1 MSKPLGY
8 WSKPA
13 HELAVVHSPDD
24 ANAKD
29 GYICVRR
36 HGEKVLLHN
45 WIWEYYNGPI
55 PAGYEVDH
63 INGIPTDCRLVNM
76 RLVPHKFNCRNR
88 RKRNDNTS
96 GTTGVYHQ
104 WKKTNEYWTAA
115 CNDPDTGKLR
125 TKSFSIGVLGDSE
138 AKDAAI
144 AHRAA
149 VELVLKSRH
158 GYTERHGK

>member
-1 MSKPLGY
+1 MSKQLGY
-8 WSKPA
+8 WNKPA

-29 GYICVRR
+29 GYISIKR
-36 HGEKVLLHN
+36 HGVRVFLHN

-55 PAGYEVDH
+55 PDGYEVDH
-63 INGIPTDCRLVNM
+63 INGIPTDCRLINM
-76 RLVPHKFNCRNR
+76 RLVSHMINCRNR

-96 GTTGVYHQ
+96 GTTGVYRQ

-115 CNDPDTGKLR
+115 WNDPHTGKLR
-125 TKSFSIGVLGDSE
+125 TKSFNIGVLGDSE

-144 AHRAA
+144 AYRATIEA
-149 VELVLKSRH
+149 DLVKNHNYTLRH
-158 GYTERHGK
+158 GR